1 MSGSRMDLTKEAL
14 KLFIQSLPVG
24 CSFAILGF
32 GDKALFEVPN
42 TDKGWSEPVPDA
54 IWQYNEK
61 TRESILKNISSFQA
75 NYGGTDILTP
85 LQKAFSLQ
93 AGDMKKR
100 VFMLTD
106 GEDDQKNSIIAFARS
121 NCEHMRI
128 HTFGIGG
135 DCDRKLIEGTASA
148 GRGTSSFAVSKDDDL
163 SGLVVNALKRAMLP
177 SLGCEFN
184 FFGKVQKREFFKD
197 EPIKAY
203 QILTKEVFEKA

>member
-1 MSGSRMDLTKEAL
+1 
-14 KLFIQSLPVG
+14 
-24 CSFAILGF
+24 
-32 GDKALFEVPN
+32 
-42 TDKGWSEPVPDA
+42 
-54 IWQYNEK
+54 
-61 TRESILKNISSFQA
+61 
-75 NYGGTDILTP
+75 
-85 LQKAFSLQ
+85 
-93 AGDMKKR
+93 MKKR

-184 FFGKVQKREFFKD
+184 FFGKRQEREFFKD

-203 QILTKEVFEKA
+203 QIVTKEVFEKAYVSFRSDLDPLTKQPIYLKFTRADFEESDLPLF